1 MKIRIN
7 DINDVLKFTRIC
19 EKFKED
25 IDVTDGHFIVNG
37 KSQMG
42 VVAISTSK
50 ELDATILTDDMPTW
64 ASFRNAIKE
73 FVIDENE

>member
-50 ELDATILTDDMPTW
+50 ELDATILTNDMPTW